1 MGERRRIVVDTNVLI
16 SRLLAPA
23 SVPGRA
29 VDKALENQLLVSE
42 ATLAELVAVL
52 CRPKFDPYVTLGER
66 ERFFALLTRIATRV
80 PIHHRVQA
88 CRDPN
93 DDKFLELAVN
103 GQAACIVT
111 GDADLLALHPF
122 RGVAILTPSAF
133 LAGDVPT
140 E

>member
-1 MGERRRIVVDTNVLI
+1 MAERRRIVVDTNVLI

-29 VDKALENQLLVSE
+29 MDKALEGQLLVSE
-42 ATLAELVAVL
+42 ATLAELAEVL
-52 CRPKFDPYVTLGER
+52 SRPKFDPYATLEER

-80 PIHHRVQA
+80 AIHHRVQA

-103 GQAACIVT
+103 GQATCIIT
-111 GDADLLALHPF
+111 GDADLLALHTF
-122 RGVAILTPSAF
+122 RSITILTPGAF
-133 LAGDVPT
+133 LAEDLP
-140 E
+140 